1 MFSHIPAGGLLALA
15 IMLVVVDAAWAAA
28 LGAYQTLSHARA
40 QDLVE
45 EGRRRARLVRSLVA
59 KRGHTLAICQSW
71 RLFAQVLAATCM
83 TLAMVGFG
91 LVWWVALIVS
101 LLVLGALLLIFATFA
116 GSRVGRYRP
125 EATAL
130 WLAKM
135 VNFGNR
141 ISVLY
146 RPVEWIVQKIA
157 PLSPVDEAASR
168 AEIAEDFREMVD
180 EMAEEENLS
189 FEDEDRQIVR
199 SALEL
204 GTTLVREIIVPRTD
218 MVSVET
224 TTLAREAFEIFI
236 QSGFSRIPVLGDD
249 ADDVRGML
257 YLKDVVSRC
266 FSRPELMDHPVPE
279 MMREAFFVPEVMLAD
294 DLMRQMQAD
303 APHIAIVVDE
313 WGGTV
318 GLVTIEDILEEL
330 VGEVTDEHDRAE
342 EEPEQLSANT
352 WLVPARLGLDDLA
365 ALVDLEID
373 DDEVD
378 TVGGLLAK
386 ALGKV
391 PLLGSHAQV
400 MGLEL
405 TVKSVAG
412 RRRQMDTL
420 LVERVDKETDEE

>member
-1 MFSHIPAGGLLALA
+1 MFSQIPAGRLLALA
-15 IMLVVVDAAWAAA
+15 IVLVAVDAAWTAA
-28 LGAYQTLSHARA
+28 LGAFQTLSHARA

-45 EGRRRARLVRSLVA
+45 EGRHRAPLVRALVA
-59 KRGHTLAICQSW
+59 DRAHTVAICQSW

-91 LVWWVALIVS
+91 LVWWVALLVS

-116 GSRVGRYRP
+116 GMRIGRYRP

-130 WLAKM
+130 WLSKM
-135 VNFGNR
+135 VSFGLK

-146 RPVEWIVQKIA
+146 RPIEWIANRIA

-180 EMAEEENLS
+180 EMAEEENLA
-189 FEDEDRQIVR
+189 FEDEDREIVR

-218 MVSVET
+218 MVAVDT

-303 APHIAIVVDE
+303 APHIAVVVDE

-342 EEPEQLSANT
+342 QEPEQLSDNT
-352 WLVPARLGLDDLA
+352 WVIPARLGLDDLA
-365 ALVDLEID
+365 TLVDLEID

-378 TVGGLLAK
+378 TAGGLLAK

-391 PLLGSHAQV
+391 PLLGSHACV

-405 TVKSVAG
+405 TVKTVAG

-420 LVERVDKETDEE
+420 LVKRLEIETDEE

>member
-1 MFSHIPAGGLLALA
+1 MFSQIPAGRLLALA
-15 IMLVVVDAAWAAA
+15 IVLVAVDAAWAAA
-28 LGAYQTLSHARA
+28 LGAFQTLSHARA

-45 EGRRRARLVRSLVA
+45 EGRRRAPLVRALVA
-59 KRGHTLAICQSW
+59 DRAHTVAICQSW

-91 LVWWVALIVS
+91 LVWWVALLVS

-116 GSRVGRYRP
+116 GTRVGHYRP

-130 WLAKM
+130 WLSKM
-135 VNFGNR
+135 VSFGLK

-146 RPVEWIVQKIA
+146 RPIEWIANRIA
-157 PLSPVDEAASR
+157 PLSPIDDAASR

-180 EMAEEENLS
+180 EMAEEENLA
-189 FEDEDRQIVR
+189 FEDEDREIVR

-218 MVSVET
+218 MVAVDT

-303 APHIAIVVDE
+303 APHIAVVVDE

-342 EEPEQLSANT
+342 QEPEQLSDNT
-352 WLVPARLGLDDLA
+352 WVIPARLGLDDLA
-365 ALVDLEID
+365 TLVDLEID

-378 TVGGLLAK
+378 TAGGLLAK

-391 PLLGSHAQV
+391 PLLGSHACV

-405 TVKSVAG
+405 TVKTVAG

-420 LVERVDKETDEE
+420 LVKRLEIETDEE

>member
-1 MFSHIPAGGLLALA
+1 MFSQIPAAGLLVLA
-15 IMLVVVDAAWAAA
+15 IVLVGVDAAWTAA
-28 LGAYQTLSHARA
+28 LGAFQTLSHARA

-45 EGRRRARLVRSLVA
+45 EGHRRARLVRSLVEDRA
-59 KRGHTLAICQSW
+59 RTVAICQSW

-83 TLAMVGFG
+83 TLAMLGFG
-91 LVWWVALIVS
+91 LVWWVALLVS

-116 GSRVGRYRP
+116 GMRIGHYRP

-130 WLAKM
+130 WLSKL
-135 VNFGNR
+135 VSFGLK

-146 RPVEWIVQKIA
+146 RPVEWIAHKIA
-157 PLSPVDEAASR
+157 PLSPVDEAVSR

-180 EMAEEENLS
+180 EMAEEENLD

-303 APHIAIVVDE
+303 APHIAVVVDE

-342 EEPEQLSANT
+342 QEPEQIDADT
-352 WLVPARLGLDDLA
+352 WVVPARLGLDDLA
-365 ALVDLEID
+365 ELVDLEID

-391 PLLGSHAQV
+391 PLLGSYARV
-400 MGLEL
+400 KGLEL
-405 TVKSVAG
+405 TVKTVAG

-420 LVERVDKETDEE
+420 LVKRLETETDEE

>member
-1 MFSHIPAGGLLALA
+1 MFSQIPAGRLLALA
-15 IMLVVVDAAWAAA
+15 IVLVAVDAAWTAA
-28 LGAYQTLSHARA
+28 LGAFQTLSHARA
-40 QDLVE
+40 QDLIE
-45 EGRRRARLVRSLVA
+45 EGRRRAPLVRALVA
-59 KRGHTLAICQSW
+59 DRAHTVAICQSW

-91 LVWWVALIVS
+91 LVWWVALLVS
-101 LLVLGALLLIFATFA
+101 LMVLGALLLIFATFA
-116 GSRVGRYRP
+116 GTRVGHYRP

-130 WLAKM
+130 WLSKM
-135 VNFGNR
+135 VSFGLK

-146 RPVEWIVQKIA
+146 RPIEWIANRIA
-157 PLSPVDEAASR
+157 PLSPIDDAASR

-180 EMAEEENLS
+180 EMAEEENLA

-204 GTTLVREIIVPRTD
+204 GTTLVRELIVPRTD
-218 MVSVET
+218 MVAVDT

-236 QSGFSRIPVLGDD
+236 QSGFSRIPVIGDD

-303 APHIAIVVDE
+303 APHIAVVVDE

-342 EEPEQLSANT
+342 QEPEQLSDNT
-352 WLVPARLGLDDLA
+352 WVIPARLGLDDLA
-365 ALVDLEID
+365 TLVDLEID

-378 TVGGLLAK
+378 TAGGLLAK

-391 PLLGSHAQV
+391 PLLGSHACV

-405 TVKSVAG
+405 TVKTVAG

-420 LVERVDKETDEE
+420 LVKRLEIETDEE

>member
-1 MFSHIPAGGLLALA
+1 MFSQIPAGRLLALA
-15 IMLVVVDAAWAAA
+15 IVLVAVDAAWTAA
-28 LGAYQTLSHARA
+28 LGAFQTLSHARA
-40 QDLVE
+40 QDLIE
-45 EGRRRARLVRSLVA
+45 EGRRRAPLVRALVA
-59 KRGHTLAICQSW
+59 DRAHTVAICQSW

-91 LVWWVALIVS
+91 LVWWVALLVS

-116 GSRVGRYRP
+116 GTRVGHYRP

-130 WLAKM
+130 WLSKM
-135 VNFGNR
+135 VSFGLK

-146 RPVEWIVQKIA
+146 RPIEWIANRIA
-157 PLSPVDEAASR
+157 PLSPIDDAASR

-180 EMAEEENLS
+180 EMAEEENLA

-204 GTTLVREIIVPRTD
+204 GTTLVRELIVPRTD
-218 MVSVET
+218 MVAVDT

-236 QSGFSRIPVLGDD
+236 QSGFSRIPVIGDD

-303 APHIAIVVDE
+303 APHIAVVVDE

-342 EEPEQLSANT
+342 QEPEQLSDNT
-352 WLVPARLGLDDLA
+352 WVIPARLGLDDLA
-365 ALVDLEID
+365 TLVDLEID

-378 TVGGLLAK
+378 TAGGLLAK

-391 PLLGSHAQV
+391 PLLGSHACV

-405 TVKSVAG
+405 TVKTVAG

-420 LVERVDKETDEE
+420 LVKRLEIETDEE

>member
-1 MFSHIPAGGLLALA
+1 M
-15 IMLVVVDAAWAAA
+15 
-28 LGAYQTLSHARA
+28 QR
-40 QDLVE
+40 
-45 EGRRRARLVRSLVA
+45 
-59 KRGHTLAICQSW
+59 
-71 RLFAQVLAATCM
+71 
-83 TLAMVGFG
+83 
-91 LVWWVALIVS
+91 
-101 LLVLGALLLIFATFA
+101 
-116 GSRVGRYRP
+116 
-125 EATAL
+125 
-130 WLAKM
+130 
-135 VNFGNR
+135 
-141 ISVLY
+141 
-146 RPVEWIVQKIA
+146 IA
-157 PLSPVDEAASR
+157 PLSPVEEAASR

-180 EMAEEENLS
+180 EMGQEENLA

-218 MVSVET
+218 MVAVET
-224 TTLAREAFEIFI
+224 TTLAREAFEVFI

-257 YLKDVVSRC
+257 YLKDLISRC

-279 MMREAFFVPEVMLAD
+279 MMRAAFFVPEVMLAD

-303 APHIAIVVDE
+303 APHIAVVVDE

-342 EEPEQLSANT
+342 EEPQQIAADT
-352 WLVPARLGLDDLA
+352 WVVPARLGLDDLA
-365 ALVDLEID
+365 ELVNLEVD

-391 PLLGSHAQV
+391 PLVGSKAKV
-400 MGLEL
+400 AGMEL
-405 TVKSVAG
+405 RVKSVSG

-420 LVERVDKETDEE
+420 LVKRLETEMD

>member
-1 MFSHIPAGGLLALA
+1 
-15 IMLVVVDAAWAAA
+15 
-28 LGAYQTLSHARA
+28 
-40 QDLVE
+40 
-45 EGRRRARLVRSLVA
+45 
-59 KRGHTLAICQSW
+59 
-71 RLFAQVLAATCM
+71 M

-91 LVWWVALIVS
+91 LTWWVALLVS
-101 LLVLGALLLIFATFA
+101 LLVLGALLLIFATFV
-116 GSRVGRYRP
+116 GMRVGHYRP

-130 WLAKM
+130 WLSKM
-135 VNFGNR
+135 VNFGLK
-141 ISVLY
+141 ISVLS

-157 PLSPVDEAASR
+157 PLGPVDEAASR

-180 EMAEEENLS
+180 EMGQEENLA

-218 MVSVET
+218 MVAVET
-224 TTLAREAFEIFI
+224 TTVAREAFEVFI
-236 QSGFSRIPVLGDD
+236 QSGFSRIPVLGED

-257 YLKDVVSRC
+257 YLKDLISRC

-294 DLMRQMQAD
+294 DLMRQMQVD
-303 APHIAIVVDE
+303 APHIAVVVDE

-342 EEPEQLSANT
+342 QEPEQLSANT

-365 ALVDLEID
+365 ELVGLEIT

-378 TVGGLLAK
+378 TAGGLLAK

-391 PLLGSHAQV
+391 PLLGSHAQTK
-400 MGLEL
+400 GLEIS
-405 TVKSVAG
+405 VKEVAG

-420 LVERVDKETDEE
+420 LVERLDTETDEE